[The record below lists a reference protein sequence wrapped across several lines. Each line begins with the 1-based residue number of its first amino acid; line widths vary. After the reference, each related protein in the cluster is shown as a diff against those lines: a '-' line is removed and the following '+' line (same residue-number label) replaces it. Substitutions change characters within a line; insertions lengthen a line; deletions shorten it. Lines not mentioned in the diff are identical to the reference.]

1 MASLTSTRLLNAI
14 VQLYREAKIKAISP
28 ARLFGPN
35 EIQDAFTFM
44 QPGSHIGKVIV
55 EFPQDFKSAITETQ
69 LAQNITQIDFDPL
82 GSYLLVGGLGGLGR
96 AIAVWMAESG
106 ARHLVFLSTSAGTR
120 AVHGELVN
128 ELKSMGCSVD
138 LVRGS
143 VSDAKDVKKAFTE
156 ATARGPVKGVFQMS
170 MVLRDR
176 AFSRMTLDE
185 WNGATLPKIQG
196 TWNLHNELAS
206 IGANPDFF
214 ILFSSLSGII
224 GQPGQAN
231 YSSANTFL
239 DAFVGY
245 RTHLG
250 LPVSAINLGSV
261 HDIGF
266 VAENEETLRKI
277 TAMGLHRISEQSL
290 LDALVLAIT
299 VGKQDNRT
307 QSRFVNQRSFVLGL
321 GSTVPINADNNATIW
336 KDLRMASY
344 HNDVGTTTE
353 VTASSDQLKS
363 FILAAKSD
371 PSIISQPDTSLFLA
385 TEIGKKLFAFLL
397 KPEEELNTKLSLSDL
412 GMDSLVAIE
421 VRAWW
426 RQTFEFDITVLEML
440 QMGTLDALG
449 KHATDK
455 LLKPL

>member
-1 MASLTSTRLLNAI
+1 
-14 VQLYREAKIKAISP
+14 
-28 ARLFGPN
+28 
-35 EIQDAFTFM
+35 
-44 QPGSHIGKVIV
+44 
-55 EFPQDFKSAITETQ
+55 
-69 LAQNITQIDFDPL
+69 
-82 GSYLLVGGLGGLGR
+82 
-96 AIAVWMAESG
+96 
-106 ARHLVFLSTSAGTR
+106 
-120 AVHGELVN
+120 
-128 ELKSMGCSVD
+128 
-138 LVRGS
+138 
-143 VSDAKDVKKAFTE
+143 
-156 ATARGPVKGVFQMS
+156 
-170 MVLRDR
+170 
-176 AFSRMTLDE
+176 
-185 WNGATLPKIQG
+185 LPKIQG

-299 VGKQDNRT
+299 VGKQDNHT

-353 VTASSDQLKS
+353 VTVSSDQLKS

-455 LLKPL
+455 LLKSL